1 VSVIPPPPLTEQ
13 EWSDTRRGEETK
25 QNKIT
30 VKKERSPRSG
40 GGWTRAGV
48 EQGGRAQLRSVTQ
61 PNSPQKPRARIGMDW
76 CTQCYI
82 FRRTNEPTGAWP
94 DGVHLGLLP
103 EGGEPASYEAEGK
116 HRNPRSTGQRAGPSS
131 DDAIACKQP
140 ETLRI
145 RSRMRR
151 QPTADSHQCAG
162 KLGTHEGGTGGVPRD
177 GVRVA
182 LDYLLT
188 GRVSGHGIRT
198 LGQTEIQSAVWSK

>member
-1 VSVIPPPPLTEQ
+1 
-13 EWSDTRRGEETK
+13 
-25 QNKIT
+25 
-30 VKKERSPRSG
+30 
-40 GGWTRAGV
+40 
-48 EQGGRAQLRSVTQ
+48 
-61 PNSPQKPRARIGMDW
+61 MDW

-162 KLGTHEGGTGGVPRD
+162 KPNPISILCPTNPTTGGIFRAAQLTKSQNRLTKPSATFCLPTPNLPVKRVPLWRSVW
-177 GVRVA
+177 GR
-182 LDYLLT
+182 T
-188 GRVSGHGIRT
+188 GSSPPFGPNEVGMGS
-198 LGQTEIQSAVWSK
+198 